1 MHTGYLYNGLK
12 FKRVSCITR
21 IYIYNVLLQSILGY
35 VRIYRHDIM
44 YFIVHAK
51 ALLCYCNSVLPSS
64 LRYDTREGD
73 FPRILHQHAEEVRM
87 LKSKIQK
94 SRGASEGY
102 KQQLVTVGLEVQRLT
117 ERNRKLESVNNKK
130 NLEERNILSAQ
141 LECANGM
148 LEEKE
153 KRIAVSRTWYTFL
166 IDWVMSAI
174 VLVLTY
180 VRIYTFI
187 YTYVLTYNVHI
198 YVYTYT

>member
-35 VRIYRHDIM
+35 VRIYMHDIM
-44 YFIVHAK
+44 YFIVHVK

-73 FPRILHQHAEEVRM
+73 IPRILHQHAEEVRM

-117 ERNRKLESVNNKK
+117 ERNRKLESVNKKK
-130 NLEERNILSAQ
+130 NLEERNILSAR

-166 IDWVMSAI
+166 IWVMSAI
-174 VLVLTY
+174 VL
-180 VRIYTFI
+180 
-187 YTYVLTYNVHI
+187 VLTYNVHI